1 MARTSPFD
9 NPGDQ
14 WPKLEVRVLP
24 YDPSWAERFALEA
37 ALLQRALG
45 DAAFAVEHFGSTSVP
60 GLAAKPIVDI
70 VVELERRLEPLDRLA
85 LREAGYVHERN
96 VDAPDIVFLAKGNH
110 EVHLQ
115 LVPRAHPSI
124 EAKLAVR
131 DYLRAHPEEA
141 RLYASTKETIAS
153 AANGVAKDYALG
165 KREFVDALEAR
176 ALSWYRRTSPPPGR

>member
-24 YDPSWAERFALEA
+24 YDPGWAERFATEA
-37 ALLQRALG
+37 ALLQQALG
-45 DAAFAVEHFGSTSVP
+45 AAAFAVEHFGSTSVP
-60 GLAAKPIVDI
+60 GLSAKPIVDI
-70 VVELERRLEPLDRLA
+70 VVELERRLEPHDRRA
-85 LREAGYVHERN
+85 LHDVGYVYERN

-115 LVPRAHPSI
+115 LVPRAHPSV

-141 RLYASTKETIAS
+141 RLYARTKESIAITS
-153 AANGVAKDYALG
+153 NGVAKDYALG

-176 ALSWYRRTSPPPGR
+176 ALSWYRGRSATRT